1 MRHDARGE
9 RVVAHRLDRVGLHQ
23 PDVLVGR
30 GVEHD
35 RRAVLGE
42 DLAHALLFLAIR
54 QHRGEHRAR
63 HVALVLQLALDLEE
77 VVLGVVDEHDLVRLH
92 ARDLAAQLRADR
104 AAGARHEHRLARQVG
119 AHPLQLHLH
128 RLAAE
133 HILDAHLAHLPRER
147 AAAAAGLQQLEHGR
161 QRPHRDAPRT
171 ALAHDARARGPGG
184 GGNRDDHLV
193 GLGLAEHTRQLL
205 LGVAAH
211 LHPFDPQPALARVVV
226 EKAHRLQAEPAVA
239 HDLAQHQAPAVA
251 GADDQHAALAL
262 APAAERG
269 QRAAL
274 VDARARASARR
285 TGTAGTAGRTAPPRR
300 SAAPPPRVIPWG

>member
-1 MRHDARGE
+1 M
-9 RVVAHRLDRVGLHQ
+9 
-23 PDVLVGR
+23 
-30 GVEHD
+30 EHD

-63 HVALVLQLALDLEE
+63 HVALVLQLALDLEQ
-77 VVLGVVDEHDLVRLH
+77 VVLGVVHQHDLVRLH
-92 ARDLAAQLRADR
+92 ARDLPAQLGADR
-104 AAGARHEHRLARQVG
+104 AAGARHEHRLPGQVG

-133 HILDAHLAHLPRER
+133 HVLHAHLAHLPRER
-147 AAAAAGLQQLEHGR
+147 RRAAALQQLEHGR
-161 QRPHRDAPRT
+161 QRPHRDAAQA
-171 ALAHDARARGPGG
+171 ALAHDARACGPGG

-193 GLGLAEHTRQLL
+193 GLGLAQHPRQLL

-226 EKAHRLQAEPAVA
+226 EKADRLQTESAVA

-251 GADDQHAALAL
+251 GADDQDAALAL
-262 APAAERG
+262 APAAEGRPAG
-269 QRAAL
+269 GARRS
-274 VDARARASARR
+274 RARASARR
-285 TGTAGTAGRTAPPRR
+285 TGTAGTAGRTARPRR
-300 SAAPPPRVIPWG
+300 SADTTATVIPCG